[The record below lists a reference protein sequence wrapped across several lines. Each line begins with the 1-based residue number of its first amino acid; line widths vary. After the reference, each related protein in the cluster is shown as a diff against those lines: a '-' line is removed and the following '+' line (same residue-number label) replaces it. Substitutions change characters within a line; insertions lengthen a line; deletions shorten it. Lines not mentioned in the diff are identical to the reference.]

1 VEDCW
6 SLLTDLERVAPCV
19 PGFTPSGWDSDT
31 YTGSIKV
38 KVGAVTVTYDSRI
51 TLVEADSQNHHA
63 SIQAEGRER
72 RGQGSASAMMHSQL
86 RAAGDVTEVTMTADV
101 DVSGRVAS
109 FGRGI
114 LADVSSRLV
123 SRFARN
129 VESTFLHPAGESLEA
144 ASPSADAAS
153 HIGGPSPTTAAT
165 PSPEEPLDLVT
176 LAGGPTLR
184 RLLPAVA
191 ALALLLILLRRMSR

>member
-1 VEDCW
+1 
-6 SLLTDLERVAPCV
+6 
-19 PGFTPSGWDSDT
+19 
-31 YTGSIKV
+31 V

-51 TLVEADSQNHHA
+51 TLVEADSEKYHA

-72 RGQGSASAMMHSQL
+72 RGQGSANAMMRSQL

-129 VESTFLHPAGESLEA
+129 VESTFLHPAGESMETP
-144 ASPSADAAS
+144 SPSTAATS
-153 HIGGPSPTTAAT
+153 QIGGPSPSTATT
-165 PSPEEPLDLVT
+165 PSREEPLNLVT

-191 ALALLLILLRRMSR
+191 ALALLLILLRRVSR